1 MSFSSRHKNLPSS
14 QSPRTRSHE
23 QQMVSPSHHNTR
35 LSSQNHARNHA
46 ASSSHSTDCN
56 RGINGSHHRSSH
68 NGIVNSTDKSSIN
81 CKSYTPLTV
90 TLPNGCSS
98 RMSVDS
104 SENSINSF
112 DTANPLSS
120 PQPTFNG
127 LIQISAPAAAANS
140 SSVSSPSVYKST
152 NGHASTSKCS
162 RNLANETAEST
173 VEQVESSVNL
183 DNLLQQFEKPTSIY
197 RYLAALRKAK
207 ISLPIFL
214 QRNLSYM
221 KERGTKKASFKRC
234 RRIDDIV
241 NKLTKELKS
250 KKRQPFA
257 PISIKLY
264 FLDDR
269 LLAANFNG
277 NSKPSSTAT
286 VTVEII
292 HKFTSGP
299 DEHCILCD
307 GHTLPLK
314 SPNVPS
320 SPSTVTRVNTRND
333 NSRIIM
339 PTINISKDDFPLDHP
354 NYIKSHVV
362 FTVKVKS
369 CSSNNPSPN
378 TRSSSSNASNS
389 NTLSPRDSDSKK
401 RKRSLALSPSS
412 SNGMSQLTSP
422 RRDSSSSVTCTFSAE
437 VPVINEHHQL
447 ALPTGNYELP
457 MYRSSKNSSSSIT
470 NGTNRIHYGSENF
483 DCETKLHFECIQ
495 GKTSA
500 SPAAQKSPTNRS
512 CKSSPVSPCVSGKKI
527 DSQQSVHLN
536 GNTSSNDKPAVKIIY
551 RFFVNQTN
559 FQGTESYTNL
569 SCPWC
574 HISCCKLKQLAAHLK
589 NCHERFN
596 FRVRS
601 ESKSHPKML
610 EAIVDVVPNDSY
622 DGSYSGNP
630 YELSFS
636 STVGFAFARNGPLR
650 RNPTTTLLV
659 NKRGKCDF
667 NDPNKRD
674 SYEDL
679 YDADIDTCRPT
690 VFGHDRLY
698 YHSHTCLPIRPQ
710 DMDDDSESEAD
721 PEWMRKRTQ
730 QVSFFASFL
739 LSLETCICYS

>member
-1 MSFSSRHKNLPSS
+1 MSFSSRHKNLPSA
-14 QSPRTRSHE
+14 QSPRTRSQEH
-23 QQMVSPSHHNTR
+23 QMVSPSHHNTR
-35 LSSQNHARNHA
+35 FSSQNHARNHA
-46 ASSSHSTDCN
+46 ASSLHSPDSS
-56 RGINGSHHRSSH
+56 RGINGTHHRSSQ
-68 NGIVNSTDKSSIN
+68 NGTAHSTDKSSVN
-81 CKSYTPLTV
+81 CKNYTPLTV

-112 DTANPLSS
+112 DTANPMSS

-127 LIQISAPAAAANS
+127 LIQISAPAATANS
-140 SSVSSPSVYKST
+140 STVSSPAVYKST
-152 NGHASTSKCS
+152 NGHASVGKCS

-221 KERGTKKASFKRC
+221 KERGTRKASSRKRC
-234 RRIDDIV
+234 RRIIDIAD
-241 NKLTKELKS
+241 KLSKELKS
-250 KKRQPFA
+250 KKRQPFT
-257 PISIKLY
+257 PLSIKLY
-264 FLDDR
+264 FIDDR
-269 LLAANFNG
+269 LFAANFNG
-277 NSKPSSTAT
+277 NSKPSTTAT
-286 VTVEII
+286 VTVEVI

-299 DEHCILCD
+299 DDHCILSD
-307 GHTLPLK
+307 GLPLPLK
-314 SPNVPS
+314 SPNVPT
-320 SPSTVTRVNTRND
+320 SPSTATRVNTRND
-333 NSRIIM
+333 NSRIVM
-339 PTINISKDDFPLDHP
+339 PTINISKDEFPFDHP
-354 NYIKSHVV
+354 NYIKSHLA
-362 FTVKVKS
+362 FTVRVKS
-369 CSSNNPSPN
+369 SSNSNASPN
-378 TRSSSSNASNS
+378 TRSSNSNASNS
-389 NTLSPRDSDSKK
+389 NSLSPRDTVDCKK
-401 RKRSLALSPSS
+401 RKRSLALSPSP
-412 SNGMSQLTSP
+412 SNGLGQMTSP
-422 RRDSSSSVTCTFSAE
+422 RRDSTSSVTYTFSAE

-457 MYRSSKNSSSSIT
+457 MHKSSKSFSSSLT
-470 NGTNRIHYGSENF
+470 NGTNRIHYGNENF

-495 GKTSA
+495 GKGVSLTS
-500 SPAAQKSPTNRS
+500 QKSPTNRS
-512 CKSSPVSPCVSGKKI
+512 SKSQPVSPCVMNVKKCDNSGH
-527 DSQQSVHLN
+527 QVN
-536 GNTSSNDKPAVKIIY
+536 GMSSMSGEKTSAVKIVY
-551 RFFVNQTN
+551 RFFVDQTN

-569 SCPWC
+569 RCPWC
-574 HISCCKLKQLAAHLK
+574 HISCCTLKQLAAHLK

-601 ESKSHPKML
+601 ESKCHPKML

-710 DMDDDSESEAD
+710 DMDDDSESESD

-730 QVSFFASFL
+730 QVS
-739 LSLETCICYS
+739 